1 MDQQVIYVIVMVIFL
16 FEGGFMSSSW
26 ANLKNKVKMTAF
38 LRLYAFAKI
47 PLLSAIRP
55 TLLEVSDQR
64 VVLKVP
70 LTRFT
75 KNHMGVM
82 YFGALSMGAE
92 AAVAI
97 KAVHAIQKNPQKID
111 FIFKDFK
118 ANFIKRADGNVHFI
132 CEQGEAVLALVE
144 KAAKS
149 GVREN
154 QTFHSYAIVPSKD
167 PNLKI
172 AEFEITLSLKRRKL

>member
-1 MDQQVIYVIVMVIFL
+1 MEHTQLDT
-16 FEGGFMSSSW
+16 W
-26 ANLKNKVKMTAF
+26 NKIKMTAF

-55 TLLEVSDQR
+55 TLLEVSEKR
-64 VVLKVP
+64 VELKVP
-70 LTRFT
+70 LSRFT
-75 KNHMGVM
+75 KNHLGVM

-97 KAVHAIQKNPQKID
+97 KAVHAIQKNKNID

-118 ANFIKRADGNVHFI
+118 ADFLKRADGDVHFI
-132 CEQGEAVLALVE
+132 CDEGAAVLALVE
-144 KAAKS
+144 KAAQS

-154 QTFHSYAIVPSKD
+154 QTFHSYAVVPSKD

-172 AEFEITLSLKRRKL
+172 AEFAVTLSLKKRAPKV